1 MSTPW
6 NLWVKQMVLI
16 LECLIQLNST
26 TKGAH
31 VGLFSL
37 YFWPCLVKL
46 YRTWLKMGCDNLS
59 EKQLTYKPPPTPFL
73 KVGCQSF
80 LSSFFESEVKLS
92 LIKPWLFL
100 FLVVRSKSF
109 WGGRLYCEGP
119 RNVVVAVN
127 EKQYVH
133 LLLWPLVTAMDHPAA
148 FKCHHL

>member
-46 YRTWLKMGCDNLS
+46 YRTWLQMGCDNLS
-59 EKQLTYKPPPTPFL
+59 EKQLTYKPPPPPTPFL

-109 WGGRLYCEGP
+109 WGGGT
-119 RNVVVAVN
+119 
-127 EKQYVH
+127 
-133 LLLWPLVTAMDHPAA
+133 LLWRTKKCCCCSEWETICTPASLTISHSHGSPSC
-148 FKCHHL
+148 F